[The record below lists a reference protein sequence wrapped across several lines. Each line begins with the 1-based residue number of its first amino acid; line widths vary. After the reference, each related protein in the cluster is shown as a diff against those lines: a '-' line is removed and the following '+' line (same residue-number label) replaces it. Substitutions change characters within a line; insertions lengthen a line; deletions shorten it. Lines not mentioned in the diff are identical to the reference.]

1 MNATPSSDELA
12 ALFDL
17 ESIARDA
24 IGMSGIELSVEQC
37 LQEEPRRDVFQILVD
52 DTRKHALMGPV
63 PPDFLRMGYV
73 IQLSERI
80 KFRAAQRAEPAR
92 CERPIHKPLV
102 VTGMMRTGTTVLY
115 NLLAVQKGSRAPRLW
130 ELWAP
135 AQPAEKVPE
144 GGLDPRIM
152 MAQFRTQGIDNLLP
166 EFKTIHAMEALA
178 PEECTFL
185 FMEDFCTDSWI
196 VSGEKPAYTEWFNR
210 QDIGMFYRHHRTV
223 LSYLDSFDSPSSH
236 WVLKSPYHIWHLR
249 ELFDTYPDVNVVMTH
264 RRPTEVI
271 ASMISLLTCPQRAFI
286 PNYDPLPT
294 ARHILQ
300 QVGALTKAS
309 LVTRK
314 EIEKSGRKGQ
324 ILDVS
329 YRDVMANPAAVV
341 KSIYQH
347 FEYPMSSSL
356 EEDVYAHL
364 AAHPKDKAGAHK
376 YSLEQYGLTPQ
387 DVETELAEYIDAF
400 GHFWR

>member
-1 MNATPSSDELA
+1 MHAPEEIH

-17 ESIARDA
+17 NGIARDA
-24 IGMSGIELSVEQC
+24 IGMSGIEISVDQC
-37 LQEEPRRDVFQILVD
+37 LQEEPRLDIFRLLVD
-52 DTRKHALMGPV
+52 DTKANAASSPV
-63 PPDFLRMGYV
+63 PPDFLRMAYV

-92 CERPIHKPLV
+92 CERTIRKPLV
-102 VTGMMRTGTTVLY
+102 VTGLMRTGTTLLY
-115 NLLAVQKGSRAPRLW
+115 NLLAVQKGTRAPKLW

-135 AQPAEKVPE
+135 AQPAEKIPE
-144 GGLDPRIM
+144 GGIDPRIM

-185 FMEDFCTDSWI
+185 LMDDFCSDSWI
-196 VSGEKPAYTEWFNR
+196 VTGEKPGYTEWYNR
-210 QDIGMFYRHHRTV
+210 QDFHTFYQHHRAV
-223 LSYLDSFDSPSSH
+223 LSYFDSFDSPSSH
-236 WVLKSPYHIWHLR
+236 WVLKSPYHIWHLQ
-249 ELFDTYPDVNVVMTH
+249 ELFDIYPDVNVVLTH
-264 RRPTEVI
+264 RHPTEVT
-271 ASMISLLTCPQRAFI
+271 ASMISLLTSAPRAFV
-286 PNYDPLPT
+286 PNYDPRPT

-300 QVGALTKAS
+300 QVGALMKAS

-314 EIEKSGRKGQ
+314 KIEESGRKGQ
-324 ILDVS
+324 ILDVA

-347 FEYPMSSSL
+347 FEYPLSPSL
-356 EEDVYAHL
+356 EADVHAHL